1 MQEITIS
8 SRRPIE
14 LIDITEQIKQ
24 IIYNTDVISGLCS
37 LYIPHATA
45 GILINENESGLI
57 KDFEKELKNL
67 FIDRD
72 FEHNRVDNNARSHI
86 LSGFIG
92 INHIIPFQNNK
103 LKLGT
108 WQQIFFVELDGPRSQ
123 RKIIINLVK
132 GES

>member
-24 IIYNTDVISGLCS
+24 IIYDTNIVSGLCS

-45 GILINENESGLI
+45 GIIINENESGLI
-57 KDFEKELKNL
+57 KDFERELKNL
-67 FIDRD
+67 FVDRD

-92 INHIIPFQNNK
+92 INQIIPFQNNR

-123 RKIIINLVK
+123 RKIIINLIK
-132 GES
+132 GKS

>member
-14 LIDITEQIKQ
+14 LIDITERVKQ
-24 IIYNTDVISGLCS
+24 IIYNTDITSGLCS

-45 GILINENESGLI
+45 GIIINENEPGLI
-57 KDFEKELKNL
+57 KDFERELKNL
-67 FIDRD
+67 FIDKD
-72 FEHNRVDNNARSHI
+72 FEHNRIDNNARSHI

-92 INHIIPFQNNK
+92 VNQTIPFQNKK
-103 LKLGT
+103 LRLGT

-123 RKIIINLVK
+123 REIIINLIQDK
-132 GES
+132 S